1 MLVSVGVL
9 DILLVLLLFHFFFFK
24 QKTAYEMRIS
34 DWSSDVCSSDLRT
47 AGSRPGSRRA
57 LKLWRRWRATTAILV
72 ATRPGSPTAAS
83 SRKSITRG
91 ASRCRWAII
100 LGWSRSM
107 PPAWNWRRSRR
118 RTPTRS
124 SPRDSPDRRVCGAGA
139 AGGRAGAEGARRSGR
154 AGIRRRLLQLLGSAH
169 RDRNHRDRT
178 RVV

>member
-100 LGWSRSM
+100 LGWSRSEEHT
-107 PPAWNWRRSRR
+107 S
-118 RTPTRS
+118 
-124 SPRDSPDRRVCGAGA
+124 
-139 AGGRAGAEGARRSGR
+139 E
-154 AGIRRRLLQLLGSAH
+154 LQSLMRISYAVFFLKKKKTKHLSH
-169 RDRNHRDRT
+169 SCTLIYMTHIT
-178 RVV
+178 KF